1 MNWTGREIVLG
12 VTGGIAAYKS
22 AEIVSRLRH
31 LGANVSVIMTKNA
44 TEFVAPLTFQTLSAN
59 QVTVD
64 TFQAPEYWNVEHVA
78 LAKKAEVFVIAPA
91 TANILAKMAHGIADD
106 MLSTTVL
113 ATRAPILVAPAMNT
127 GMWTAEATQEN
138 VNILRARGVRFAGPD
153 SGILA
158 CGDSGAGRMSEPEEI
173 VEAIGEILKPRA
185 TMEGLK
191 VLVTA
196 GATRERLDPVRFLT
210 NHSSGK
216 MGYSLARAARN
227 AGAEVTVVA
236 GVNSLADINGV
247 KTVHVVSAED
257 MYQAVMARA
266 EDADVMIL
274 SAAVADYRPKEV
286 ADNKMHKKDGDLS
299 IELERTKD
307 ILASLGKQKKEGQV
321 LIGFTME
328 TENLIDRA
336 REKMAK
342 KNCDYMIANNLK
354 VEGAGFQVDTNVVTI
369 ISARGDDD
377 SYLGLLSKDDTA
389 VEIIRHCLKEK
400 TDAFN
405 N

>member
-1 MNWTGREIVLG
+1 MAENKCILVG
-12 VTGGIAAYKS
+12 VTGGIAAYKICS
-22 AEIVSRLRH
+22 LVSSLKKKGH
-31 LGANVSVIMTKNA
+31 EVHVLMTKA
-44 TEFVAPLTFQTLSAN
+44 AQEFVTPLTFQTLSA
-59 QVTVD
+59 QKVITDMFTVD
-64 TFQAPEYWNVEHVA
+64 YIPEVHHVS
-78 LAKKAEVFVIAPA
+78 LAKKADLFVIAPA
-91 TANILAKMAHGIADD
+91 SADIIAKIANGIADD
-106 MLSTTVL
+106 MLTTTFLASTCPKLIV
-113 ATRAPILVAPAMNT
+113 PAMNVNMLENPVT
-127 GMWTAEATQEN
+127 QDNIAKCRHYGME
-138 VNILRARGVRFAGPD
+138 VMD
-153 SGILA
+153 SADGYLA
-158 CGDSGAGRMSEPEEI
+158 CGDIGKGRMPEPQDIEDKIHEMLQ
-173 VEAIGEILKPRA
+173 EDKFLK
-185 TMEGLK
+185 GKK
-191 VLVTA
+191 VLITA
-196 GATRERLDPVRFLT
+196 GPTQEALDPVRFLT

-307 ILASLGKQKKEGQV
+307 ILASLGKQKKEGQI

>member
-1 MNWTGREIVLG
+1 MTENKCVLVG
-12 VTGGIAAYKS
+12 VTGGIAAYKICS
-22 AEIVSRLRH
+22 LVSSLKKKGFEVH
-31 LGANVSVIMTKNA
+31 VLMTRA
-44 TEFVAPLTFQTLSAN
+44 AQEFVTPLTFQTLSA
-59 QVTVD
+59 QKVITD
-64 TFQAPEYWNVEHVA
+64 MFTIDYIPEVHHVS
-78 LAKKAEVFVIAPA
+78 LAKKADLFVVAPA
-91 TANILAKMAHGIADD
+91 SADIIAKIANGIADD
-106 MLSTTVL
+106 MLTTTFLASTCPKLIV
-113 ATRAPILVAPAMNT
+113 PAMNVNMLENPVT
-127 GMWTAEATQEN
+127 QDNIAKCRHYGME
-138 VNILRARGVRFAGPD
+138 VMD
-153 SGILA
+153 SADGYLA
-158 CGDSGAGRMSEPEEI
+158 CGDIGRGRMPEPQDIEDKIHEMLQ
-173 VEAIGEILKPRA
+173 EDKFLK
-185 TMEGLK
+185 GKK
-191 VLVTA
+191 VLITA
-196 GATRERLDPVRFLT
+196 GPTQEALDPVRFLT

-257 MYQAVMARA
+257 MYQAVMERA
-266 EDADVMIL
+266 SEMDVMIL
-274 SAAVADYRPKEV
+274 SAAVADYRPKDV

-328 TENLIDRA
+328 TENLIGRA